1 MKTKEEYIDS
11 LAAELKEW
19 SAEIDSLNA
28 RAEQATDDLKIKY
41 NAEVEVLRAKER
53 AAHEKIAELK
63 DASGDAWEALKGT
76 ADHVWQDLRT
86 GLASV
91 VSKFK

>member
-1 MKTKEEYIDS
+1 MKTKEEYIDG

-19 SAEIDSLNA
+19 SAEIDVLNA
-28 RAEQATDDLKIKY
+28 KAEHAAEDVKSKY
-41 NAEVEVLRAKER
+41 HLEIEALRAKEC
-53 AAHEKIAELK
+53 AAHEKIEELK
-63 DASGDAWEALKGT
+63 SSSGDAWEALKVT

>member
-1 MKTKEEYIDS
+1 MKTKEEYIDG

-28 RAEQATDDLKIKY
+28 KAEHATDDVKLKY
-41 NAEVEVLRAKER
+41 HVEIEALRAKER

-63 DASGDAWEALKGT
+63 DADRK
-76 ADHVWQDLRT
+76 
-86 GLASV
+86 SV
-91 VSKFK
+91 V